1 MASGK
6 IKRSSI
12 QPPSQMQ
19 KAEKMQ
25 SPAVKVHNTRTQA
38 CHDQSISGPHPISA
52 DHGAAPPTRCSEAR
66 SPYSWASES
75 RSVLSNSLRPH
86 GLYSPWNSPG
96 QNTGVGSLS
105 LLQGGLDL
113 LAVQGTL
120 KSLLQH
126 HTSKASILRHLAL
139 NEGNRHK
146 RAEVEIKEHNAEVK

>member
-19 KAEKMQ
+19 KAEKMR
-25 SPAVKVHNTRTQA
+25 SPAVKAHNTRRQA
-38 CHDQSISGPHPISA
+38 CHDQSISGPHPIST

-75 RSVLSNSLRPH
+75 RSVVSDSLRPH

-105 LLQGGLDL
+105 LLQGMVPTQGSNPGLPRCRR
-113 LAVQGTL
+113 
-120 KSLLQH
+120 
-126 HTSKASILRHLAL
+126 ILYQQSHRGSPHSPGGL
-139 NEGNRHK
+139 
-146 RAEVEIKEHNAEVK
+146 